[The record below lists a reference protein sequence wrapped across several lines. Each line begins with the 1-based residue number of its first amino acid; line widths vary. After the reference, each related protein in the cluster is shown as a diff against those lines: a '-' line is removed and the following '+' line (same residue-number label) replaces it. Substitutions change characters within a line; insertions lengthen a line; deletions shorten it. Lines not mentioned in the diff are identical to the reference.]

1 MQKYFDLLL
10 ELLRPQDDELIV
22 EERNKLSAA
31 ANKLEEKWTKNLK
44 IFHKYWFIFKAY
56 EDLLNE
62 KIQLDEFLATW
73 DITSNRKIYENDES
87 SLSII
92 NKIINWKLNWDN
104 NTLFILDTIS
114 FLVLPDNDKKIVQKR
129 SKEHNNEII
138 FC

>member
-22 EERNKLSAA
+22 DERNKLSAA

-87 SLSII
+87 SLSIT
-92 NKIINWKLNWDN
+92 NKIINWKLDWDN

-114 FLVLPDNDKKIVQKR
+114 FLVLSDNDKKIVQKR

>member
-10 ELLRPQDDELIV
+10 ELLRPQDDELII

-31 ANKLEEKWTKNLK
+31 ANKLEKRWTKNFR

-114 FLVLPDNDKKIVQKR
+114 FLILSDNDKKIVQNR

>member
-114 FLVLPDNDKKIVQKR
+114 FLVLSDNDKKIVQKR

>member
-1 MQKYFDLLL
+1 MQKYFDLLW

-114 FLVLPDNDKKIVQKR
+114 FLVLSDNDKKIVQKR

>member
-87 SLSII
+87 SLSIT
-92 NKIINWKLNWDN
+92 NKIINWKLDWDN

-114 FLVLPDNDKKIVQKR
+114 FLVLSDNDKKIVQKR